1 MHAAIVDTP
10 LDPSAVMAAVA
21 SPARGGSVLFVGT
34 VRDLNDGRAVEALDY
49 RAYGAM
55 AIRELT
61 AIVADAEARWPGAAV
76 ACEHRIG
83 ALALGDAAV
92 VVAAA
97 HPHRG
102 PAFEACRFVIEEL
115 KQRVPIWKREHYT
128 TGDAEWV
135 EVTR

>member
-1 MHAAIVDTP
+1 
-10 LDPSAVMAAVA
+10 
-21 SPARGGSVLFVGT
+21 

-49 RAYGAM
+49 RAYDAM

-61 AIVADAEARWPGAAV
+61 AIVQDAEARWPGTSV